1 MYTSLRHRVQKI
13 HKGRKSAVVGFS
25 DAFRSISALEEHDSS
40 QIDPCAAGKG
50 PQFMLPLA
58 SVAGLVVPGVEA
70 ELEV

>member
-1 MYTSLRHRVQKI
+1 M
-13 HKGRKSAVVGFS
+13 GFS